1 MSVLCYLNLCFA
13 AFALIPFLPIK
24 HWSIR
29 FFDFPRMQF
38 LVLQSLLIG
47 LNLVFYQAEFSLQ
60 ASLILLVISTTYQ
73 LKKISKYTIL
83 YPTEVRKSKLNL
95 PEQEISI
102 MVSNVLMTNT
112 NILALI
118 SELRSQNPDLL
129 FCLETNKR
137 WENELADATQA
148 YPYQIKVPQDNLY
161 GMHLYSKLKLS
172 QTEVRYLVE
181 DKIPSIRC
189 RIRLKSGQEIQ
200 FYGLHP
206 KPPSPTENKSS
217 VERDAE
223 LLMVAKE
230 IKDLDIPCIVCGDLN
245 DVAWSKST
253 ELFKTIS
260 GLLDSR
266 IGRGRYSTFHADS
279 KLMRWPLDHFF
290 HSSEFMLKELNVL
303 GPIYSDHFPI
313 FTRLQFQ
320 ENAQEVHEAST
331 PDQDDLE
338 EANEHIKQ
346 AKVSLDS

>member
-1 MSVLCYLNLCFA
+1 M
-13 AFALIPFLPIK
+13 
-24 HWSIR
+24 
-29 FFDFPRMQF
+29 
-38 LVLQSLLIG
+38 
-47 LNLVFYQAEFSLQ
+47 FYQAEFSLQ
-60 ASLILLVISTTYQ
+60 TSLVLLVISTIYQ

-95 PEQEISI
+95 PEHQLSI
-102 MVSNVLMTNT
+102 LVSNVLMTNT
-112 NILALI
+112 NSSALI
-118 SELRSQNPDLL
+118 SELKSQTPDLL

-137 WENELADATQA
+137 WENELADATRA

-181 DKIPSIRC
+181 DDIPSIRC
-189 RIRLKSGQEIQ
+189 RIQLTSGQEIQ

-223 LLMVAKE
+223 LLIVAKE
-230 IKDLDIPCIVCGDLN
+230 IKDLAMPCIVCGDLN

-266 IGRGRYSTFHADS
+266 IGRGRFSTFNANS

-290 HSSEFMLKELNVL
+290 HSSEFMLKELKVL

-313 FTRLQFQ
+313 FTQLQFQ
-320 ENAQEVHEAST
+320 EKAQEVHEASS
-331 PDQDDLE
+331 PDQDDLQA
-338 EANEHIKQ
+338 ANQHIRE
-346 AKVSLDS
+346 AKVGLDK